1 MTIKLQNPSGVVSD
15 ATAGQ
20 ILGIKAGMSLENVN
34 NTSDANKPVSTAQA
48 AALALKAA
56 LASPTFTG
64 NPAAPTQAVGDNST
78 KLATTAYADVHA
90 ATAPVVV
97 TAGFTFVKATHANR
111 RIGYNSAGTAN
122 ATFDGTAAF
131 TMDDGFRLMQEGA
144 GAITLVASGVTFLNP
159 NSLSLTTTGPGAYID
174 AEWDAT
180 AGQLVITSTGAGGSF
195 TGGTLTSALNEA
207 SPPTIASATTTDI
220 GAAAGNTVFIS
231 GTTTITGLGTIAAG
245 AVRKMIF
252 QGALTFTHNA
262 TSLILPWAANITTA
276 ANDYAVMRSLGS
288 GNWRCIGYGNENS
301 QAIAVAYGGQ
311 STPGIRGPGASGTGL
326 NIAAATQVAL
336 TVNGINR
343 LLCDSG
349 TKSVGVMNL
358 GDGLAVKEGSNGK
371 QGLAVLV
378 AGAVT
383 VSCTNV
389 TANSRILLTSN
400 VDGGTPGWLRV
411 SARTAA
417 TSFTITSSSGTDT
430 SSVAYQIFEPA

>member
-1 MTIKLQNPSGVVSD
+1 MTINLQNSAGSVVA

-20 ILGIKAGMSLENVN
+20 ITQIKSDLSLGNVD

-48 AALALKAA
+48 TALALKAA
-56 LASPTFTG
+56 LVSPTFTG
-64 NPAAPTQAVGDNST
+64 NPAAPTQTAGDNST

-90 ATAPVVV
+90 ANAPIVVV
-97 TAGFTFVKATHANR
+97 AGFTFVKATHANR
-111 RIGYNSAGTAN
+111 RIGYNAAGTAN

-131 TMDDGFRLMQEGA
+131 TTDDGFRLMQEGA

-159 NSLSLTTTGPGAYID
+159 KSLSLVTTGAGTYID

-180 AGQLVITSTGAGGSF
+180 AGQLVITSTGSATF

-262 TSLILPWAANITTA
+262 TSLILPWAANVTTA

-311 STPGIRGPGASGTGL
+311 STPVIRGPGSSGTGL
-326 NIAAATQVAL
+326 NIAAATQVGL

-349 TKSVGVMNL
+349 AKTVGVMNL

-411 SARTAA
+411 SARTAG